1 MSLLIMDWP
10 AKLRLKSQKRLSS
23 FSTEREPGVRA
34 GSKRMRQMMAHP
46 CNQLAQLVRCCP
58 PQAKQLAALQARSIR
73 TREAEGDKHEE
84 IKLEALG

>member
-23 FSTEREPGVRA
+23 FSTEREPGERA
-34 GSKRMRQMMAHP
+34 GSKRMQQMMAHP
-46 CNQLAQLVRCCP
+46 CNQLACCCP
-58 PQAKQLAALQARSIR
+58 PQAKQLAALQARSVR